1 MCGFAGIYMT
11 GNRSVAESD
20 LDLVKA
26 ARQSLAHRGPDSTGF
41 YNDDNFAVGFNRLSI
56 VGIQDGFQPFHSA
69 DKRYVTVFNGEIYN
83 YKELSAEYL
92 DKEARSEV
100 EGITELYALL
110 GDRMFGLLR
119 GMFAIVVYDTV
130 LKEFVAARDMFGIKP
145 FYYGCADGAYVFAS
159 ELQGLPMGHGSKTI
173 NRDAVNRYCEFGYVP
188 EPQTIYNEVRALPGG
203 RIARFGKGGVTITE
217 FAVKKF
223 VSRRSVGRGGE
234 KNRLRQALEECVA
247 RYMEADVEVGTF
259 LSGGVDSSII
269 TALASKINPALKAFS
284 IGFDNK
290 YYPSEAE
297 LARKTAEYLGIDL
310 ICRTFDSADFVNAF
324 EPTVRHL
331 GSPMADPS
339 IVGLYLVSKT
349 ASDYVKV
356 ALSGEGA
363 DELFGGYRIYRT
375 TAWTG
380 RLGTAQSAA
389 DFSLRLLSRFLA
401 KDSVLRG
408 IIKDRCFR
416 LDKHFIGPT
425 FIMGGKERKQF
436 LSSEM
441 YSPSDHRGIIRRYIR
456 GRGMSRLQRMQM
468 CDWNLWL
475 PCDIL
480 YKGDRLSM
488 ANSLEVRV
496 PFLDRMVYDVA
507 KELKDSEKVSLSQSK
522 ILLRETFADLLPPD
536 VVSRPKLGFP
546 VPVASWLK
554 NDLYDWGRS
563 YLGSEAAAEIID
575 GHAALDLFERYRR
588 GAVPEFS
595 FRTIWLLIVLSAWY
609 DNVRTKL

>member
-1 MCGFAGIYMT
+1 MT

-20 LDLVKA
+20 LNLVKA
-26 ARQSLAHRGPDSTGF
+26 ARQSLAHRGPDSHGF
-41 YNDDNFAVGFNRLSI
+41 YNDDTFAVGFNRLSI
-56 VGIQDGFQPFHSA
+56 VGIQDGLQPFHSA

-83 YKELSAEYL
+83 YKELSTEYL
-92 DKEARSEV
+92 DKAVRSEA

-110 GDRMFGLLR
+110 GDSVFGLLR

-159 ELQGLPMGHGSKTI
+159 EQQGLPMAHGSKTI
-173 NRDAVNRYCEFGYVP
+173 NREAVNRYCEFGYVP

-203 RIARFGKGGVTITE
+203 RIARFGKGGVTIKE

-223 VSRRSVGRGGE
+223 VSRRSTGRDVAR
-234 KNRLRQALEECVA
+234 NRLRQALEECVA

-290 YYPSEAE
+290 EYPSEAE
-297 LARKTAEYLGIDL
+297 LARKTAEYLGIDF
-310 ICRTFDSADFVNAF
+310 ICHTFDTADFVNAF

-349 ASDYVKV
+349 ASEYVKA

-380 RLGTAQSAA
+380 RWGNAQPAA
-389 DFSLRLLSRFLA
+389 DFSLRLLSGLLA

-408 IIKDRCFR
+408 KIKDRSFR

-425 FIMGGKERKQF
+425 FIMGGKDRKKF
-436 LSSEM
+436 LSAEM
-441 YSPSDHRGIIRRYIR
+441 YSPSDHRGIIRRYIG
-456 GRGMSRLQRMQM
+456 GRGLSRLQRMQM

-488 ANSLEVRV
+488 AHSLEVRV
-496 PFLDRMVYDVA
+496 PFLDRKVYDVA

-554 NDLYDWGRS
+554 NELYDWGRS
-563 YLGSEAAAEIID
+563 YLGSETAAEIID
-575 GHAALDLFERYRR
+575 RHAALDLFERYRK
-588 GAVPEFS
+588 GAVPDFS
-595 FRTIWLLIVLSAWY
+595 FRTIWSLIVLSAWY
-609 DNVRTKL
+609 DSVRSERR